1 MFNAGG
7 SDYLSIPG
15 VVIPAS
21 TLLNGVVSVNVSAF
35 DDDRVELD
43 ETFSVGGEVMSSG
56 VGREFPVVFQ
66 DSADVSIPSDDGIY
80 LPKYFNHYAFCLCAD
95 KLTYGFTHTRRS

>member
-1 MFNAGG
+1 M
-7 SDYLSIPG
+7 SIPG

-66 DSADVSIPSDDGIY
+66 DSADVSITSDNGI
-80 LPKYFNHYAFCLCAD
+80 
-95 KLTYGFTHTRRS
+95 